1 MNKTPNTTPPAKAFR
16 KGLREIKVGDNA
28 AVREELAAAL
38 DVTTR
43 QSLAA
48 YADGKRILD
57 VEKAARVESVFRKY
71 GVNNCWGE

>member
-1 MNKTPNTTPPAKAFR
+1 MANTATPVPERAFR

-38 DVTTR
+38 GVTTR
-43 QSLAA
+43 QSLRA
-48 YADGKRILD
+48 YADGTRLLD

-71 GVNNCWGE
+71 GVDNCWGK